1 MNKSLYSKIVL
12 ILVVFIITVMCVVG
26 VVILNNTY
34 TYYSGDFSST
44 MRETFREDKPLY
56 QSLQE
61 SLDGENYVQRQ
72 KETLKKHRK
81 TYLWQL

>member
-44 MRETFREDKPLY
+44 MKENFSEGSPLY
-56 QSLQE
+56 LSLQE
-61 SLDGENYVQRQ
+61 SIDGEN
-72 KETLKKHRK
+72 
-81 TYLWQL
+81 

>member
-34 TYYSGDFSST
+34 NYYSGDFSST
-44 MRETFREDKPLY
+44 MKENFSEDSPLY
-56 QSLQE
+56 MSL
-61 SLDGENYVQRQ
+61 
-72 KETLKKHRK
+72 
-81 TYLWQL
+81 